1 MHEPI
6 LVLVNGEALADGH
19 GSNISSQRKNA
30 RALAEGLSPI
40 LNSNHPTLVMHG
52 NKPQVGFVLFRAEL
66 ASHILHS
73 IPLDVCGADTQ
84 GATGYMLTQ
93 EFNNVLRRQGSNRQV
108 IGVLTQSLVDT
119 DIPTNSTPLRAIGPA
134 FDRDKADH
142 YRQMRKWSII
152 EEPGIG
158 YRRGVPAYPIK
169 QVVEIENIKQLVD
182 TGNVVVACGG
192 GGIPV
197 IKNPQGDLQ
206 GIEAVVES
214 EELVPIITDQ
224 INAKTLIIIIGNDRK
239 YILSG
244 LNMRTSLHLT
254 PAELDEIISESNIQ
268 SYSVQRTLR
277 AAQAFLKH
285 SGEQVIITT
294 IKTLADVFTSS
305 KGIWISAENLKVK
318 PFPVRE

>member
-1 MHEPI
+1 MQETI

-19 GSNISSQRKNA
+19 GADISSQRKNA

-40 LNSNHPTLVMHG
+40 LNSDYPTLVVHG

-93 EFNNVLRRQGSNRQV
+93 EFHNVLRRQGSNRQV

-119 DIPTNSTPLRAIGPA
+119 NIPSKSKALRAIGPA

-142 YRQMRKWSII
+142 YRQMRNWSII

-169 QVVEIENIKQLVD
+169 EVIEIENIKQLIAA
-182 TGNVVVACGG
+182 GNVVIACGG
-192 GGIPV
+192 GGVPV
-197 IKNPQGDLQ
+197 IKNAQGDLQ

-224 INAKTLIIIIGNDRK
+224 INAKTLLIIIGNDRK
-239 YILSG
+239 FILSG
-244 LNMRTSLHLT
+244 LNTRTSLHLSLT
-254 PAELDEIISESNIQ
+254 ELDKITNDSNIQ
-268 SYSVQRTLR
+268 SHSVQRTLR

-285 SGEQVIITT
+285 GGDHVIISTVN
-294 IKTLADVFTSS
+294 TLTSVFTSG
-305 KGIWISAENLKVK
+305 KGLRISSENLKIK
-318 PFPVRE
+318 PGLFNK